1 MAETKNLDRV
11 LERLRSRM
19 TRLVWTHGLSTVVG
33 SAAAILLLAFLV
45 DWSLHVP
52 RGVRWIHLA
61 ALAAIPVWLA
71 IRALVRPL
79 RARPDVTECAVLVE
93 RAHPE
98 LKELFVTAAEIR
110 GGEHPKQDGEVAERL
125 LAEAESAASR
135 IDAST
140 ALDPSGPR
148 LRFLVGALSTTIC
161 GAVLVSG
168 GESTRIFFSRLFG
181 GDADWPKRTHLAI
194 EIPSA
199 GAALAEV
206 VGPEGSLEVRVARG
220 ADVPVVVRAEGTVP
234 DEVTLHLS
242 GSQPAVIAPSG
253 GGVFRTLL
261 RSVQED
267 VSMYATGGDDQDE
280 EPSVRLIVLRPP
292 DVVGLALEIEPPAYS
307 GLGPKTVTGGDAEIL
322 AGTKV
327 VVHVLP
333 DPREATGKARLL
345 PEDRL
350 VDLAPAPF
358 PASTTPNAVAPT
370 AGNPEQG
377 LAFTVAPEK
386 SLRYRVEL
394 VDHSRLSN
402 PDPGLFA
409 ITVIE
414 DRPPE
419 VEILSP
425 GRGDYDTVPGGSL
438 RLSARARDDFGVE
451 SMKLTASPIGAAP
464 GGAPTPIEIPWEIV
478 PREESA
484 EVDRKIEAD
493 RETKSDHLADS
504 AAVAEGDRAPSKPST
519 SANGSGGSSR
529 GDSASPRTESGA
541 LRPEPGSPS
550 QRSDAGSL
558 RSDAGSLRSDA
569 GSLRSDSGSLRS
581 DLGSLRSDAGS
592 LRSEISSQRSGRTFR
607 STARARARLDVAA
620 LSGSPD
626 VAPGSQIEVAVIA
639 TDNHQPVAHEGR
651 SAALHVRIVSPD
663 EYLRRLQDRLGR
675 ARSTAAA
682 LSELQRGK
690 LRRTEE
696 LIAGLESD
704 ELLAADSGDEIFTA
718 ATGERRVE
726 GDARALARELC
737 SALEGVLYA
746 RIDDRAGPLLE
757 KIDAKLATSDRI
769 FDPAIWHDAS
779 IEERAAS
786 GTPGGLADRLLAIAG
801 VALEVSETAA
811 PAATAALARAQQTKD
826 LSKIHTELS
835 AASDAEKAVVERI
848 ERLLEMLAEWDNYQ
862 SVLSLTHDILNG
874 QKNLKERTKAFAK
887 DH

>member
-1 MAETKNLDRV
+1 MTETKNLDRV
-11 LERLRSRM
+11 LERLRARM

-33 SAAAILLLAFLV
+33 AAAAILLLAFVV
-45 DWSLHVP
+45 DWGLHVP
-52 RGVRWIHLA
+52 RGVRLVHLA
-61 ALAAIPVWLA
+61 ALGAIPAWLA
-71 IRALVRPL
+71 VRALFRPL
-79 RARPDVTECAVLVE
+79 RARPDVTDCAVLVE

-98 LKELFVTAAEIR
+98 LKELLVTAAEIR
-110 GGEHPKQDGEVAERL
+110 AAESRPAEAGSVRRPPRDVAIGERL
-125 LAEAESAASR
+125 LAEAESAVSR
-135 IDAST
+135 IDVSS
-140 ALDPSGPR
+140 ALDPRGPR
-148 LRFLVGALSTTIC
+148 LRFLVGALSTTLC
-161 GAVLVSG
+161 GAVLVAG
-168 GESTRIFFSRLFG
+168 GESTRIFFSRLLG

-199 GAALAEV
+199 GTALAEI
-206 VGPEGSLEVRVARG
+206 VGPENSLEVRVARG

-292 DVVGLALEIEPPAYS
+292 DVVGLALEIEPPSYS
-307 GLGPKTVTGGDAEIL
+307 GLGPRTVTGGDAEIL

-327 VVHVLP
+327 AVHVLP

-358 PASTTPNAVAPT
+358 PAPAKESASNAAAPE
-370 AGNPEQG
+370 PG
-377 LAFTVAPEK
+377 LAFVLTPEK
-386 SLRYRVEL
+386 SLRYRIEL
-394 VDHSRLSN
+394 VDNSRLSN

-409 ITVIE
+409 ITVVE

-438 RLSARARDDFGVE
+438 RISARARDDFGVV
-451 SMKLTASPIGAAP
+451 SMQLVSTPIGAAP
-464 GGAPTPIEIPWEIV
+464 GAAATPIEIPWEIV

-484 EVDRKIEAD
+484 EAERRIEAD
-493 RETKSDHLADS
+493 REPRS
-504 AAVAEGDRAPSKPST
+504 DRAAEPTAAPENDRSSSKPVAGPSR
-519 SANGSGGSSR
+519 SESG
-529 GDSASPRTESGA
+529 SPRPDANSIRSESGSP
-541 LRPEPGSPS
+541 RP
-550 QRSDAGSL
+550 
-558 RSDAGSLRSDA
+558 DA
-569 GSLRSDSGSLRS
+569 GSLRSDSSSLRPDSSSLRPDSSSLRPDSSSLRS
-581 DLGSLRSDAGS
+581 GH
-592 LRSEISSQRSGRTFR
+592 TFR
-607 STARARARLDVAA
+607 STARARVRLDVAA
-620 LSGSPD
+620 LTGSPD
-626 VAPGSQIEVAVIA
+626 APPGSQIEVAVLA
-639 TDNHQPVAHEGR
+639 TDNHQPSAHEGR

-746 RIDDRAGPLLE
+746 RIDDRALPLLE
-757 KIDAKLATSDRI
+757 TIDAKLAASDRI
-769 FDPAIWHDAS
+769 FDPAIWRETS
-779 IEERAAS
+779 VEERAAS

-801 VALEVSETAA
+801 VALEVSETSA

-826 LSKIHTELS
+826 LAKIHAELT
-835 AASDAEKAVVERI
+835 AASDAQKAVVERI

-874 QKNLKERTKAFAK
+874 QKNLKERTKTFAK

>member
-1 MAETKNLDRV
+1 MTETKNLDRV
-11 LERLRSRM
+11 LERLRARM

-33 SAAAILLLAFLV
+33 AAAAILLLAFVV
-45 DWSLHVP
+45 DWGLHVP

-61 ALAAIPVWLA
+61 ALCAIPAWLA
-71 IRALVRPL
+71 VRALLRPL
-79 RARPDVTECAVLVE
+79 RARPGITDCAVLVE

-110 GGEHPKQDGEVAERL
+110 AGERPTKDGEVAGRL
-125 LAEAESAASR
+125 LAEAEGAARR
-135 IDAST
+135 IDLSN
-140 ALDPSGPR
+140 ALDPRGPR
-148 LRFLVGALSTTIC
+148 LRFLVGALSTTLC
-161 GAVLVSG
+161 GAVLVAG
-168 GESTRIFFSRLFG
+168 GESTRIFFSRLLG
-181 GDADWPKRTHLAI
+181 GNADWPKRTHLTI

-199 GAALAEV
+199 GTALAEI

-220 ADVPVVVRAEGTVP
+220 ADIPVVVRAEGTVP

-280 EPSVRLIVLRPP
+280 VPSIRLIVLRPP
-292 DVVGLALEIEPPAYS
+292 DVVGLALEVEPPSYS
-307 GLGPKTVTGGDAEIL
+307 GLEPRTVTGGDAEIL

-358 PASTTPNAVAPT
+358 PVNDSGKAGAPN
-370 AGNPEQG
+370 GGQPEQG
-377 LAFTVAPEK
+377 LAFNVAPEK
-386 SLRYRVEL
+386 SLRYRIEL

-438 RLSARARDDFGVE
+438 RLSARARDDFGVV
-451 SMKLTASPIGAAP
+451 SMKLTASPVGAAP
-464 GGAPTPIEIPWEIV
+464 GAAATPIEIPWEIV

-484 EVDRKIEAD
+484 EADRRIEAD
-493 RETKSDHLADS
+493 REPKSDHPAEPTTSPENDRVSSKSS
-504 AAVAEGDRAPSKPST
+504 AGP
-519 SANGSGGSSR
+519 
-529 GDSASPRTESGA
+529 PRTESSG
-541 LRPEPGSPS
+541 RP
-550 QRSDAGSL
+550 
-558 RSDAGSLRSDA
+558 
-569 GSLRSDSGSLRS
+569 DSGSPRS
-581 DLGSLRSDAGS
+581 DLLPGSL
-592 LRSEISSQRSGRTFR
+592 RSGRTFR
-607 STARARARLDVAA
+607 STARARARLDVATLA
-620 LSGSPD
+620 GSPD
-626 VAPGSQIEVAVIA
+626 VAPGSQIEVAVLA
-639 TDNHQPVAHEGR
+639 TDNHQPNAHEGR
-651 SAALHVRIVSPD
+651 SPALHVRIVSPD

-704 ELLAADSGDEIFTA
+704 ELLAADSGDELFTA

-757 KIDAKLATSDRI
+757 TIDAKLATSDRI
-769 FDPAIWHDAS
+769 FDPSIWREAS
-779 IEERAAS
+779 VEERAAS

-826 LSKIHTELS
+826 LAKIHAELT
-835 AASDAEKAVVERI
+835 AASEAEKTVVERI

-874 QKNLKERTKAFAK
+874 QKNLKERTKEYAK

>member
-1 MAETKNLDRV
+1 MTETNNLDRV
-11 LERLRSRM
+11 LERLRARM
-19 TRLVWTHGLSTVVG
+19 TRLVWTHGLATIVG
-33 SAAAILLLAFLV
+33 AASAILLLAFLV

-52 RGVRWIHLA
+52 RGIRWIHLA
-61 ALAAIPVWLA
+61 ALGAIPAWLA
-71 IRALVRPL
+71 VRALVRPL
-79 RARPDVTECAVLVE
+79 RARPDATACAVLVE

-98 LKELFVTAAEIR
+98 LKELLVTAAELR
-110 GGEHPKQDGEVAERL
+110 AGKRATRDGEVAARL
-125 LAEAESAASR
+125 LAEAEGAAAR
-135 IDAST
+135 IDVSS
-140 ALDPSGPR
+140 ALDPRGPR
-148 LRFLVGALSTTIC
+148 LRFLVGALSTTLC
-161 GAVLVSG
+161 GAVLVAG
-168 GESTRIFFSRLFG
+168 GESTRIFFSRLVG
-181 GDADWPKRTHLAI
+181 GDAAWPKRTHLSI

-199 GAALAEV
+199 GTALAEI
-206 VGPEGSLEVRVARG
+206 VGPESSLEVRVARG
-220 ADVPVVVRAEGTVP
+220 ADIPVVVRAEGAVP
-234 DEVTLHLS
+234 DEVTLHIS

-280 EPSVRLIVLRPP
+280 QPSVRLIVLRPP

-307 GLGPKTVTGGDAEIL
+307 GLAPRIATGGDAEIL

-350 VDLAPAPF
+350 VDLVPAPF
-358 PASTTPNAVAPT
+358 PSTEAPKP
-370 AGNPEQG
+370 GKESVGDPGQG
-377 LAFTVAPEK
+377 LAFSVAPEK
-386 SLRYRVEL
+386 SLRYRIEL
-394 VDHSRLSN
+394 VDSSRLSN
-402 PDPGLFA
+402 PEPGLFA
-409 ITVIE
+409 ITVVE

-419 VEILSP
+419 VEILAP

-451 SMKLTASPIGAAP
+451 SMKLAATPIGSAP
-464 GGAPTPIEIPWEIV
+464 GAVATPIEIPWEIV
-478 PREESA
+478 PREEIVES
-484 EVDRKIEAD
+484 ERRIEAD
-493 RETKSDHLADS
+493 RDPKSDRSAESAAGGDRSATPPATGTDRTEGSTPASSSSQRADS
-504 AAVAEGDRAPSKPST
+504 
-519 SANGSGGSSR
+519 GSRLS
-529 GDSASPRTESGA
+529 ESGSIRPDVGS
-541 LRPEPGSPS
+541 LRPE
-550 QRSDAGSL
+550 
-558 RSDAGSLRSDA
+558 
-569 GSLRSDSGSLRS
+569 
-581 DLGSLRSDAGS
+581 LGSL
-592 LRSEISSQRSGRTFR
+592 RSGRTFR
-607 STARARARLDVAA
+607 STARTRVRLDVAS

-626 VAPGSQIEVAVIA
+626 AAPGSQVEVVVLA
-639 TDNHQPVAHEGR
+639 TDNHQPSAHEGR

-757 KIDAKLATSDRI
+757 KIDAKLAASDRI
-769 FDPAIWHDAS
+769 FDPAIWRETS

-811 PAATAALARAQQTKD
+811 PNATAALARAQQTKD
-826 LSKIHTELS
+826 LAKIHAELT

-874 QKNLKERTKAFAK
+874 QKNLKERTKNFAK